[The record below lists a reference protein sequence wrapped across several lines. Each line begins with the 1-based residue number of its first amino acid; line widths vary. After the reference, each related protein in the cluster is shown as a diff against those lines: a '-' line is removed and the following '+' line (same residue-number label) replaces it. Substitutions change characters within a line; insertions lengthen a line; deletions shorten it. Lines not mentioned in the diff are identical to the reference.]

1 MPSSVRDLRP
11 LRQPA
16 RGQRALALIP
26 LALLLLLMLPAV
38 AGAQVLYGS
47 LVGNV
52 SDDTGA
58 AVPGATVTIRNKE
71 TGTSRDATT
80 DATGAYRFDTVL
92 ARHLL
97 GDGPAH
103 RLQDVHASRHPG
115 DA

>member
-16 RGQRALALIP
+16 PGQRALALIP
-26 LALLLLLMLPAV
+26 LALLLLLTLPAA

-80 DATGAYRFDTVL
+80 DATGAYRFDTV
-92 ARHLL
+92 
-97 GDGPAH
+97 
-103 RLQDVHASRHPG
+103 VPG
-115 DA
+115 TYS